1 MHVLTLLPPLH
12 GVPREGLGGTQ
23 ASGGDL
29 SREQCV
35 NSFRALEFQHSTYL
49 SKRKSDKLSLI

>member
-12 GVPREGLGGTQ
+12 GVPCEGLGGTR
-23 ASGGDL
+23 ARGGVL

-35 NSFRALEFQHSTYL
+35 NSFRALGIPPSTDF
-49 SKRKSDKLSLI
+49 SNRKSDKLRLI